1 MLQIRLD
8 ILEPSKCNSEL
19 QLKKTTEVVLKVVPR
34 TPFANRKRVL
44 NVLFFVGMKNELCKD
59 KKANG
64 GEECNSELQLKKTT
78 EVVLKVV
85 PQLTLPQEKVT
96 KCHVFQEV
104 NQGLLGLNKLI
115 K

>member
-1 MLQIRLD
+1 M
-8 ILEPSKCNSEL
+8 
-19 QLKKTTEVVLKVVPR
+19 VPR

-44 NVLFFVGMKNELCKD
+44 NVLFFVGIKNELCKD

-85 PQLTLPQEKVT
+85 PQLGIEPRT
-96 KCHVFQEV
+96 
-104 NQGLLGLNKLI
+104 QGFSVPCSTN
-115 K
+115 